1 MGFVL
6 RWAFRLSLVLLL
18 VPLGG
23 QEGGGKVDLA
33 TPMQAVFA
41 AREAFSDLSSI
52 CERKPEVC
60 ESGRAA
66 FETVKSRA
74 KCLLATSRDRRSFA
88 RIQRTIRE
96 AEREFRKAC

>member
-74 KCLLATSRDRRSFA
+74 KAGIGMAMQALDGGDPAMITGSVA
-88 RIQRTIRE
+88 
-96 AEREFRKAC
+96 K